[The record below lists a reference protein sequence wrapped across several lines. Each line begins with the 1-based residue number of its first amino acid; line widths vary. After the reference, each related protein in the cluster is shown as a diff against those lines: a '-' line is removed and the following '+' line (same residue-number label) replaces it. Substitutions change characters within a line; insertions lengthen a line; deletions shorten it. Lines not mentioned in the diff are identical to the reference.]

1 MNILKNK
8 HIYLFDLDGTLIDS
22 SPEIIKT
29 YNTVFKKNNIKPI
42 REVSEDIIGPTLKDT
57 ISNLIPSKHLSNIDK
72 IIKDFIGLYDNKFC
86 TESSLYDGVY
96 ETLDKLSKKNRLIL
110 ITNKRFIPTEKILYS
125 NEIINFFEKYFSVDI
140 KSQYSFNKSSLIKN
154 VLEEMKLDPKKTV
167 YVGDTKEDFK
177 ASMDNNIDFI
187 FAEYGYGKS
196 EKNFLNKISDICE
209 LNSLS

>member
-196 EKNFLNKISDICE
+196 EKKLLK
-209 LNSLS
+209 

>member
-29 YNTVFKKNNIKPI
+29 YNTVFIKNNIKPI

-125 NEIINFFEKYFSVDI
+125 NKIINFFEKYFSVDI

>member
-196 EKNFLNKISDICE
+196 QKNFLNKITDICE

>member
-29 YNTVFKKNNIKPI
+29 YNTVFIKNNIKPI

-72 IIKDFIGLYDNKFC
+72 IIKDFIDLYDNKFC
-86 TESSLYDGVY
+86 TESSLYDGVH

-154 VLEEMKLDPKKTV
+154 VLDEMKLDPKKTV

>member
-29 YNTVFKKNNIKPI
+29 YNTVFNKNNIKPI

>member
-140 KSQYSFNKSSLIKN
+140 KSQYSFNKSSLINN

-187 FAEYGYGKS
+187 FAEDGYGKS